1 MPPGVTTCWRRKGSL
16 QGSPAPPA
24 PVQSGLGDP
33 ALFNALLAVC
43 AQRPQ
48 LLGLLPPLSF
58 LWTVAVILTPTPRSL
73 VASFRLFSFGQIQ
86 CFISGNLSLPL
97 CFLHVTPFYI
107 FWGQSHRATFLP
119 GHPPVSGSLH
129 VKEQGL
135 GSGPC
140 RDSSGH
146 LEPAV
151 LVYCDI
157 LNAVLSARCK

>member
-1 MPPGVTTCWRRKGSL
+1 MPPGVTMCWRRKGSL

-24 PVQSGLGDP
+24 PVQSGHGDR
-33 ALFNALLAVC
+33 ALFNAFLAVC

-58 LWTVAVILTPTPRSL
+58 LWTVAVILTPSPQSL
-73 VASFRLFSFGQIQ
+73 VPSFRLFNLGQIQ

-135 GSGPC
+135 GSRPC

-146 LEPAV
+146 LRACS
-151 LVYCDI
+151 LG
-157 LNAVLSARCK
+157 LL

>member
-58 LWTVAVILTPTPRSL
+58 LWTVAVILTPSPQSL
-73 VASFRLFSFGQIQ
+73 VPSFRLFNLGQIQ

-135 GSGPC
+135 GSRPC

-146 LEPAV
+146 LRACS
-151 LVYCDI
+151 LG
-157 LNAVLSARCK
+157 LL

>member
-1 MPPGVTTCWRRKGSL
+1 MPPGVTMCWRRKGSL

-58 LWTVAVILTPTPRSL
+58 LWTVAVILTPSPQSL
-73 VASFRLFSFGQIQ
+73 VPSFRLFNLGQIQ
-86 CFISGNLSLPL
+86 CFISGNLNFSSESISLAFSL
-97 CFLHVTPFYI
+97 SVLTPFYI
-107 FWGQSHRATFLP
+107 FWDQSHRATFLP

-135 GSGPC
+135 GSRPC

-146 LEPAV
+146 LRACS
-151 LVYCDI
+151 LG
-157 LNAVLSARCK
+157 LL